1 MAYRLRE
8 DIEELKK
15 ALDGEGDNKGIAEL
29 ISDDGTT
36 KKLFGMVV
44 TIDESTGAVTLTKPQ
59 AEA

>member
-1 MAYRLRE
+1 MSVKLRE

-15 ALDGEGDNKGIAEL
+15 ALNGEGDNKGISEL

-44 TIDESTGAVTLTKPQ
+44 TINESTGAVTLTAP
-59 AEA
+59 ASEG